1 MEITSYITENALIL
15 IPVLYI
21 IGMIIKGTEKI
32 SNKYIPL
39 ILLFFGI
46 CGSVL
51 IMGFG
56 IDSAIQG
63 VLVTG
68 AAVYA
73 NQIVKQ
79 CEKKDNEKKDN

>member
-1 MEITSYITENALIL
+1 MEITKYITENALIL

-32 SNKYIPL
+32 SDKYIPL

-46 CGSVL
+46 CGTIAIIGLHVNSV
-51 IMGFG
+51 
-56 IDSAIQG
+56 IQG

-68 AAVYA
+68 ATVYT
-73 NQIVKQ
+73 NQIIKQ
-79 CEKKDNEKKDN
+79 KNKDT